1 MDRKKTTQFRTT
13 EMSIQEEG
21 LASLFI
27 SQKDQGKK
35 EKKVPFWMKGGTTRA
50 SNFTGLTPKSFLSNV
65 LSFTVLFQS
74 KGIQNYPRRLI

>member
-35 EKKVPFWMKGGTTRA
+35 EKKVPFWMKRA
-50 SNFTGLTPKSFLSNV
+50 LRK
-65 LSFTVLFQS
+65 QEEAIR
-74 KGIQNYPRRLI
+74 KQA